1 MEDWLTRIIRV
12 LKIGMINGK
21 GVLWSSHYTPTNVPS
36 AEFNLNFKTDI
47 IDWNATYTGSSL
59 VFMPFMLV
67 KTQGETTIA
76 GAILSAEYVG
86 KIPLRQSFASGPT
99 APYLVEVSFLLNQN
113 PVIEIITP
121 TEGTQ
126 FEFSQA
132 IAVSVEASD
141 DYNTPQE
148 LVVSWYLNHT
158 SSAISKQTSGLQ
170 ANFTDV
176 EKEIMSFQYTFKI
189 RTEAAVLIVS

>member
-1 MEDWLTRIIRV
+1 MVKCALVIA
-12 LKIGMINGK
+12 L
-21 GVLWSSHYTPTNVPS
+21 HTPTNVPS
-36 AEFNLNFKTDI
+36 AEFNFELQTDI

-67 KTQGETTIA
+67 ETQGETAIA

-86 KIPLRQSFASGPT
+86 KIHSGRVLHLVQQHRIWLKYHSYQSKS
-99 APYLVEVSFLLNQN
+99 
-113 PVIEIITP
+113 VIEIITP

-141 DYNTPQE
+141 DYNLPEE

-158 SSAISKQTSGLQ
+158 SSAISQQTSRATSQ
-170 ANFTDV
+170 FH
-176 EKEIMSFQYTFKI
+176 
-189 RTEAAVLIVS
+189 RC